1 MLATRGVV
9 VVVEK
14 KTPHCG
20 RRGEHKRLFNCL
32 PKTALRLLLNL
43 VHSTRHPF
51 KDAVWRRIPFTPR
64 KPTGCYS
71 FPFFG
76 LSIFPP
82 LFSLNTL
89 HKSFANNWGLR
100 RARGTCTVTT
110 CFLLSTCNAQRVNR
124 EVQTSSAYPPYLF
137 DFFFPPTVVAV
148 RVANRCCWAD
158 LKSNSI
164 FFSSFFFPRTLW
176 LQSVFDSTPVCAARR
191 FHSKGGRWAGL
202 RWTSTR

>member
-89 HKSFANNWGLR
+89 HKSFANNRGLR

-124 EVQTSSAYPPYLF
+124 EAQTSSAYPPYLL
-137 DFFFPPTVVAV
+137 DFFFPPLWLPFALPIGAAGQT
-148 RVANRCCWAD
+148 WSQI
-158 LKSNSI
+158 L
-164 FFSSFFFPRTLW
+164 FFFFFFPNTLTSECFW
-176 LQSVFDSTPVCAARR
+176 LDTCLCCSAVPLQ
-191 FHSKGGRWAGL
+191 GRPLSRAKVNL
-202 RWTSTR
+202 YQVD